1 MALLLKPDS
10 VSKAASRSFPAAAR
24 AKQEIEQY
32 DFVVS
37 NGKNYVLDGNVM
49 GVEHSYVKGE
59 VCARTQYA
67 ELFYVGLDVSGMWL
81 GEDIKMARSCSIVK
95 SCLLPFVQ
103 L

>member
-1 MALLLKPDS
+1 
-10 VSKAASRSFPAAAR
+10 
-24 AKQEIEQY
+24 
-32 DFVVS
+32 
-37 NGKNYVLDGNVM
+37 M

-67 ELFYVGLDVSGMWL
+67 ELFYVGLDVSGMWW